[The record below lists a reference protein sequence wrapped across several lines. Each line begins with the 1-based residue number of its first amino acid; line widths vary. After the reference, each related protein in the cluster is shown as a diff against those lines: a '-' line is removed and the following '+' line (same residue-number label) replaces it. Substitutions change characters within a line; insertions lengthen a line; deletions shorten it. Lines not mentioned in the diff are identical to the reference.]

1 MDESA
6 QGMLLVW
13 TDVEPSAE
21 EDFNAWYDEEH
32 LPERVGVPG
41 FIGGWRYHGEGA
53 SPRYFA
59 VYGTKS
65 VDVLSGPEYLERLNN
80 PTPWTQRVMPT
91 FRNTVRA
98 VCRLVGEQ
106 GGADGADGGA
116 VLTLRF
122 NPRPGGR
129 DALRE
134 ALLAE
139 LSLPPGVTRL
149 RLGET
154 VSTGQATSRDTAETN
169 LRGWD
174 ATTDFVWLMDGPQE
188 AALEAARTAQL
199 PDQRLLELGV
209 EGPVNQGLYRLCGAL
224 TAES

>member
-1 MDESA
+1 M
-6 QGMLLVW
+6 GMLLVW

-41 FIGGWRYHGEGA
+41 FIGGGRYHGGEA
-53 SPRYFA
+53 EPRYFA
-59 VYGTKS
+59 VYGAES
-65 VDVLSGPEYLERLNN
+65 VGVLSGADYLERLNN

-98 VCRLVGEQ
+98 VCSVAGEE
-106 GGADGADGGA
+106 GGAPGEA

-122 NPRPGGR
+122 NARPGAR
-129 DALRE
+129 EALRE
-134 ALLAE
+134 ALLGE

-154 VSTGQATSRDTAETN
+154 VSGDQATSRDTAETAM
-169 LRGWD
+169 RGWD
-174 ATTDFVWLMDGPQE
+174 ATTDFVWLMDGPEE
-188 AALEAARTAQL
+188 AALEAARAALL
-199 PDQRLLELGV
+199 PDQRLLELGA
-209 EGPVNQGLYRLCGAL
+209 EAPISQGLYRLRKVLMAK
-224 TAES
+224 TS